1 MAGEAVLF
9 KLGMSL
15 VFAFIAAMVI
25 ALAGLISDVRLM
37 TILVRSLLGFLVTC
51 AGVWVVSFLL
61 EAKNL
66 VGFDKNLDLIGEEEP
81 NPKSP
86 EELDGEDLAAQ
97 AADSKEDSEPAQD
110 PSFTLLTKDNLKQV
124 KPPES

>member
-1 MAGEAVLF
+1 M
-9 KLGMSL
+9 
-15 VFAFIAAMVI
+15 FAFIAAMVI

-37 TILVRSLLGFLVTC
+37 TILLRSLLGFLVTC

-66 VGFDKNLDLIGEEEP
+66 VGFDKNLDLSGGAEQD
-81 NPKSP
+81 PKSP
-86 EELDGEDLAAQ
+86 EELEREDLADP
-97 AADSKEDSEPAQD
+97 AADLEEDSGPVQD
-110 PSFTLLTKDNLKQV
+110 PSFTPLTKDNLKQM

>member
-86 EELDGEDLAAQ
+86 EELDAEDLAAQ
-97 AADSKEDSEPAQD
+97 AADSKEDREPAQD

>member
-86 EELDGEDLAAQ
+86 EELDAEDLAAQ
-97 AADSKEDSEPAQD
+97 AADSKEDSEPVQD